1 VLKSPVPP
9 RTRANLHGVM
19 SALSAWLPVALC
31 AALIWALGGDSFA
44 HSETSR
50 IIGPMLRW
58 LFPDI
63 SPEQMATA
71 LYWIRKPMHPAE
83 YGLLAALTWRASALT
98 WPLDRR
104 RWAIIALGLA
114 TALAI
119 GDELR
124 QSLLPTRTG
133 SGLDSMLDVA
143 GAAAALLGLFAL
155 ERWLGRPLFGP
166 PAPPSPPLEGPR

>member
-1 VLKSPVPP
+1 VK
-9 RTRANLHGVM
+9 

-50 IIGPMLRW
+50 ILGPLLRW

-63 SPEQMATA
+63 TPEQMSTA
-71 LYWIRKPMHPAE
+71 LYWLRKPMHPAE
-83 YGLLAALTWRASALT
+83 YGLLAGLAWRAGALT
-98 WPLDRR
+98 WPLDLRR
-104 RWAIIALGLA
+104 QAMVALGLA
-114 TALAI
+114 AALAVA
-119 GDELR
+119 DELR

-133 SGLDSMLDVA
+133 SALDSLLDVA
-143 GAAAALLGLFAL
+143 GASAALLGLFAI

-166 PAPPSPPLEGPR
+166 ATPPPDPL